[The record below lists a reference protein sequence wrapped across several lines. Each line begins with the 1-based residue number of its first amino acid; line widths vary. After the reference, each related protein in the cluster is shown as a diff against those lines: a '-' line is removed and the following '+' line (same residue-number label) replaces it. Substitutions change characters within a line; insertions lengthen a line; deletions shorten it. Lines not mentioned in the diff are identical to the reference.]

1 MQKIWGKR
9 VLLPDGWSDNTLIEI
24 DAKGKINN
32 IKKNVNPLC
41 DTFDTLIPSP
51 MNLHSHCFQRAMSG
65 LSERTE
71 TKKMISGHGVNLCTN
86 F

>member
-32 IKKNVNPLC
+32 IKKNVGII
-41 DTFDTLIPSP
+41 DIFTWDFS
-51 MNLHSHCFQRAMSG
+51 
-65 LSERTE
+65 
-71 TKKMISGHGVNLCTN
+71 KKELY
-86 F
+86 